1 MTTVVLSGN
10 VIAADN
16 KITSLQK
23 FEGEELKQQLEQV
36 ELASREVPNYSM
48 IKDLVIESY
57 TNPPETTTK
66 IFDVSEMGFNI
77 EGDRALAVGAAGNGV
92 TIQALELLEKGK
104 DLKDQ
109 LTLLNGIMV
118 DALKHFEPK
127 MLELLQVMLP
137 SNFDSD
143 SLPVNIDEW
152 LRASAYSV
160 AVSAF
165 AVVGEKYNYIIAPT
179 NVEDKTLSLRK
190 FSKSEM
196 VAIGSGAIT
205 ANLVYKS
212 ESLDLLEAAEDMI
225 GTTLYYVNA
234 LASEGDLREFIRGV
248 SVYDLMT
255 GSESDLISF

>member
-1 MTTVVLSGN
+1 MTTVVMSGN
-10 VIAADN
+10 VIAADY
-16 KITSLQK
+16 KITTLQT
-23 FEGEELKQQLEQV
+23 FEGEELQEQIKQV
-36 ELASREVPNYSM
+36 EQASREVPNYSM

-57 TNPPETTTK
+57 TNPPETMTK
-66 IFDVSEMGFNI
+66 IFDVSDKGFSI
-77 EGDRALAVGAAGNGV
+77 EGDHVLAVGAAGNGV

-109 LTLLNGIMV
+109 LTMLNGIMV

-127 MLELLQVMLP
+127 MLELLQSMLP

-160 AVSAF
+160 AVSTF
-165 AVVGEKYNYIIAPT
+165 ALVGEKYNYVIAPT

-190 FSKSEM
+190 FSKDEM

-212 ESLDLLEAAEDMI
+212 ESLDLLEAAEDII
-225 GTTLYYVNA
+225 GTTLYYVDA
-234 LASEGDLREFIRGV
+234 LATESDLKEFIRGV
-248 SVYDLMT
+248 SVYDIMT

>member
-10 VIAADN
+10 TIAADN

-66 IFDVSEMGFNI
+66 IFDVSNKDFSI
-77 EGDRALAVGAAGNGV
+77 EGDHVLAVGAAGNGV

-104 DLKDQ
+104 DLKNQ
-109 LTLLNGIMV
+109 LTMLNGIMT

-143 SLPVNIDEW
+143 SLPVSIDEW

-165 AVVGEKYNYIIAPT
+165 AVVGEKYNYVIAPT

-190 FSKSEM
+190 FSKNEM

-225 GTTLYYVNA
+225 GTTLYYVDT
-234 LASEGDLREFIRGV
+234 LATEGELKEFIRGV
-248 SVYDLMT
+248 SVYDIMT
-255 GSESDLISF
+255 GSESDILSF

>member
-1 MTTVVLSGN
+1 MTTVVISGN
-10 VIAADN
+10 TIAADN

-23 FEGEELKQQLEQV
+23 FEGEELKEQLKQV

-48 IKDLVIESY
+48 TKSLVIESY

-77 EGDRALAVGAAGNGV
+77 EGDHVLAVGAAGNGV

-143 SLPVNIDEW
+143 SLPVSIDEW

-165 AVVGEKYNYIIAPT
+165 AVVGEKYNYVIAPT

-225 GTTLYYVNA
+225 GTTLYYVDT
-234 LASEGDLREFIRGV
+234 LATEGELKEFIRGV
-248 SVYDLMT
+248 SVYDIMT
-255 GSESDLISF
+255 GSESDILSF

>member
-10 VIAADN
+10 TIAADN
-16 KITSLQK
+16 KITSLQT
-23 FEGEELKQQLEQV
+23 FEGEELLKQLEQV
-36 ELASREVPNYSM
+36 EQAVLEVPNYSM

-57 TNPPETTTK
+57 TNPPETITK
-66 IFDVSEMGFNI
+66 IFDVSDKNFSI
-77 EGDRALAVGAAGNGV
+77 EGDKVLAVGAAGNGV

-104 DLKDQ
+104 NLKDQ

-143 SLPVNIDEW
+143 SLPVSIDEW

-165 AVVGEKYNYIIAPT
+165 AVVGEKYNYVIAPT

-190 FSKSEM
+190 FSKDEM

-225 GTTLYYVNA
+225 GTTLYYVDT
-234 LASEGDLREFIRGV
+234 LATEGELKEFIRGV

-255 GSESDLISF
+255 GSESDILSF

>member
-10 VIAADN
+10 TIAADN
-16 KITSLQK
+16 KITSLQT
-23 FEGEELKQQLEQV
+23 FEGEELQEQLLQV
-36 ELASREVPNYSM
+36 EQASREVPNYSM

-57 TNPPETTTK
+57 TNPPETMTK

-77 EGDRALAVGAAGNGV
+77 EGDRVLAVGAAGNGV
-92 TIQALELLEKGK
+92 TIQTLELLEKSK

-109 LTLLNGIMV
+109 LTLLNGIMI

-137 SNFDSD
+137 RNFDSD
-143 SLPVNIDEW
+143 SLPVSIDEW

-190 FSKSEM
+190 FSKNEM

-225 GTTLYYVNA
+225 GTTLYYVDA
-234 LASEGDLREFIRGV
+234 KASEGELKEFIRGV
-248 SVYDLMT
+248 SVYDTMT
-255 GSESDLISF
+255 GSESDILSF

>member
-1 MTTVVLSGN
+1 MTTVVVSGN
-10 VIAADN
+10 IIAADN
-16 KITSLQK
+16 KITSLQTFK
-23 FEGEELKQQLEQV
+23 GEELKQQLEQV

-66 IFDVSEMGFNI
+66 VFDVSEMGFSI
-77 EGDRALAVGAAGNGV
+77 EGDKVFAVGAAGNGV

-143 SLPVNIDEW
+143 SLPVSIDEW

-165 AVVGEKYNYIIAPT
+165 AVVGEKYNYIIART

-225 GTTLYYVNA
+225 GTTLYYVDVK
-234 LASEGDLREFIRGV
+234 ASEGDLREFIRGV

-255 GSESDLISF
+255 GSESDILSF

>member
-10 VIAADN
+10 TIAADN

-23 FEGEELKQQLEQV
+23 FEGEELQEQLLQV
-36 ELASREVPNYSM
+36 EQASREVPNYSM

-66 IFDVSEMGFNI
+66 IFDVSDKGFSI
-77 EGDRALAVGAAGNGV
+77 EGDHVLAVGAAGNGV

-190 FSKSEM
+190 FSKNEM

-225 GTTLYYVNA
+225 GTTLYYVDT
-234 LASEGDLREFIRGV
+234 LATEGDLREFIRGV

-255 GSESDLISF
+255 GSESDILSF

>member
-10 VIAADN
+10 TIAADN

-23 FEGEELKQQLEQV
+23 FEGEELQEQLLQV
-36 ELASREVPNYSM
+36 EQASREVPNYSM

-57 TNPPETTTK
+57 TNPPETMTK
-66 IFDVSEMGFNI
+66 IFDVSDKGFSI
-77 EGDRALAVGAAGNGV
+77 EGDHVLAVGAAGNGV

-109 LTLLNGIMV
+109 LTMLNGIMV
-118 DALKHFEPK
+118 DALKHFESK
-127 MLELLQVMLP
+127 MLELLQTMLP

-160 AVSAF
+160 AVSTF
-165 AVVGEKYNYIIAPT
+165 ALVGEKYNYVIAPT
-179 NVEDKTLSLRK
+179 NVEDKTLSVRK
-190 FSKSEM
+190 FSKDEM

-225 GTTLYYVNA
+225 GTTLYYVDA
-234 LASEGDLREFIRGV
+234 LATESELKEFIRGV
-248 SVYDLMT
+248 SVYDPMT
-255 GSESDLISF
+255 GSESDILSF

>member
-10 VIAADN
+10 TIAADN
-16 KITSLQK
+16 KITSLQT

-36 ELASREVPNYSM
+36 EQVVLVVPNYSM

-66 IFDVSEMGFNI
+66 IFDVSNKDFSI
-77 EGDRALAVGAAGNGV
+77 EGDHVLAVGAAGNGV

-109 LTLLNGIMV
+109 LTMLNGIMV
-118 DALKHFEPK
+118 DALKQFEPK

-143 SLPVNIDEW
+143 SLPVSIDEW

-160 AVSAF
+160 AVTAF
-165 AVVGEKYNYIIAPT
+165 AIVGEKYNYVIAPT

-190 FSKSEM
+190 FSKDEM

-225 GTTLYYVNA
+225 GTTLYYVDV
-234 LASEGDLREFIRGV
+234 LATEGELKEFIRGV

-255 GSESDLISF
+255 GSESDIISF

>member
-10 VIAADN
+10 TIAADN
-16 KITSLQK
+16 KITSLQT
-23 FEGEELKQQLEQV
+23 FEGEELQEQLLQV
-36 ELASREVPNYSM
+36 EQASREVPNYSM

-57 TNPPETTTK
+57 TNPPETMTK
-66 IFDVSEMGFNI
+66 IFDVSDKGFSI
-77 EGDRALAVGAAGNGV
+77 EGDHVLAVGAAGNGV
-92 TIQALELLEKGK
+92 TIQALELVEKSK

-109 LTLLNGIMV
+109 LTMLNGIMV

-127 MLELLQVMLP
+127 MLELLQTMLP

-160 AVSAF
+160 AVSTF
-165 AVVGEKYNYIIAPT
+165 ALVGEKYNYVIAPT
-179 NVEDKTLSLRK
+179 NVEDKTLSVRK
-190 FSKSEM
+190 FSKDEM

-225 GTTLYYVNA
+225 GTTLYYVDA
-234 LASEGDLREFIRGV
+234 LATESELKEFIRGV
-248 SVYDLMT
+248 SVYDPMT
-255 GSESDLISF
+255 GSESDILSF

>member
-10 VIAADN
+10 TIAADN
-16 KITSLQK
+16 KITSLQT
-23 FEGEELKQQLEQV
+23 FEGEELQEQLLQV
-36 ELASREVPNYSM
+36 EQASREVPNYSM

-57 TNPPETTTK
+57 TNPSETMTK
-66 IFDVSEMGFNI
+66 IFDVSDKGFSI
-77 EGDRALAVGAAGNGV
+77 EGDHVLAVGAAGNGV
-92 TIQALELLEKGK
+92 TIQALELVEKSK

-109 LTLLNGIMV
+109 LTMLNGIMV

-127 MLELLQVMLP
+127 MLELLQTMLP

-160 AVSAF
+160 AVSTF
-165 AVVGEKYNYIIAPT
+165 ALVGEKYNYVIAPT
-179 NVEDKTLSLRK
+179 NVEDKTLSVRK
-190 FSKSEM
+190 FSKDEM

-225 GTTLYYVNA
+225 GTTLYYVDA
-234 LASEGDLREFIRGV
+234 LATESELKEFIRGV
-248 SVYDLMT
+248 SVYDPMT
-255 GSESDLISF
+255 GSESDILSF

>member
-1 MTTVVLSGN
+1 MTTVVISGN

-16 KITSLQK
+16 KITSLQT

-36 ELASREVPNYSM
+36 ELASREVLNYSM

-66 IFDVSEMGFNI
+66 IFDVSDKDFTI
-77 EGDRALAVGAAGNGV
+77 EGDRVLAVGAAGNGV

-109 LTLLNGIMV
+109 LTMLNGIMI

-143 SLPVNIDEW
+143 SLPVSIDEW

-165 AVVGEKYNYIIAPT
+165 AVVGEKCNYVIAPT

-190 FSKSEM
+190 FSKDEM

-225 GTTLYYVNA
+225 GTTLYYVDA
-234 LASEGDLREFIRGV
+234 LATEGELKEFIRGV

-255 GSESDLISF
+255 GSESDIISF

>member
-1 MTTVVLSGN
+1 MTTVVVSGN
-10 VIAADN
+10 AIAADN

-57 TNPPETTTK
+57 TNPPETITK

-77 EGDRALAVGAAGNGV
+77 EGDKVFAVGAAGNGV

-104 DLKDQ
+104 DLKGQ
-109 LTLLNGIMV
+109 LTLLNGINH

-143 SLPVNIDEW
+143 SLPVSIDEW

-165 AVVGEKYNYIIAPT
+165 AVVGEKYNYVIAPT

-190 FSKSEM
+190 FSKDEM

-205 ANLVYKS
+205 ANMVYKS
-212 ESLDLLEAAEDMI
+212 ESLELLEAAEDMI
-225 GTTLYYVNA
+225 GTTLYYVDA
-234 LASEGDLREFIRGV
+234 KVSEGDLKEFIRGV

>member
-1 MTTVVLSGN
+1 MTTVVVSGN
-10 VIAADN
+10 TIAADY
-16 KITSLQK
+16 KITSLQT
-23 FEGEELKQQLEQV
+23 FEGEELKEQIKQV
-36 ELASREVPNYSM
+36 EQASLVVPNYNL

-66 IFDVSEMGFNI
+66 IFDVSDKDFSI
-77 EGDRALAVGAAGNGV
+77 EGDRVLAVGAAGNGV
-92 TIQALELLEKGK
+92 TIQALELLEEGK

-109 LTLLNGIMV
+109 LTMLNGIMV

-127 MLELLQVMLP
+127 MLELLQSMLP

-143 SLPVNIDEW
+143 SLPVTIDEY
-152 LRASAYSV
+152 LKASAYSV

-165 AVVGEKYNYIIAPT
+165 AVIGEKYNYVIAPT
-179 NVEDKTLSLRK
+179 NVQDKTLSLRK
-190 FSKSEM
+190 FSKDEM

-205 ANLVYKS
+205 ANSVYKS

-225 GTTLYYVNA
+225 GTTLYYVDA
-234 LASEGDLREFIRGV
+234 KASEGELKEFIRGV

-255 GSESDLISF
+255 GSKSDVISF

>member
-1 MTTVVLSGN
+1 MTTVVVSSN
-10 VIAADN
+10 TIAADN
-16 KITSLQK
+16 KITSLQT
-23 FEGEELKQQLEQV
+23 FEGEELLKQLEQV
-36 ELASREVPNYSM
+36 EQTVLEVSNYSM
-48 IKDLVIESY
+48 TKDLVIESY
-57 TNPPETTTK
+57 TNPPETITK
-66 IFDVSEMGFNI
+66 IFDVSEMGFSI
-77 EGDRALAVGAAGNGV
+77 EGDRVLAVGAAGNGV

-109 LTLLNGIMV
+109 LTMLNGIMI

-143 SLPVNIDEW
+143 SLPVSIDEW

-160 AVSAF
+160 AVSTF
-165 AVVGEKYNYIIAPT
+165 AVVGEKYNYVIAPT

-225 GTTLYYVNA
+225 GTTLYYVDT
-234 LASEGDLREFIRGV
+234 LATEGELKEFIRGV

-255 GSESDLISF
+255 GSESDIISF

>member
-10 VIAADN
+10 TIAADN

-36 ELASREVPNYSM
+36 EQASREVPNYSM

-66 IFDVSEMGFNI
+66 IFDISEMGFNI

-104 DLKDQ
+104 DLKGQ

-118 DALKHFEPK
+118 DALKQFEPK

-152 LRASAYSV
+152 LRASAYSA

-225 GTTLYYVNA
+225 GTTLYYVDT
-234 LASEGDLREFIRGV
+234 LATEGELKEFIRGV

-255 GSESDLISF
+255 GSESDVISF

>member
-1 MTTVVLSGN
+1 MTTVVMSGN

-16 KITSLQK
+16 KITSLQT
-23 FEGEELKQQLEQV
+23 FEGEELQEQIKQV
-36 ELASREVPNYSM
+36 EQASREVPNYSM

-66 IFDVSEMGFNI
+66 VFDISEMGFSI
-77 EGDRALAVGAAGNGV
+77 KDDKVLAVGAAGNGV

-127 MLELLQVMLP
+127 MLELLQLMLP
-137 SNFDSD
+137 SNFDND
-143 SLPVNIDEW
+143 SLPVSIDEW

-165 AVVGEKYNYIIAPT
+165 AVVGEKYNYVIAPT

-190 FSKSEM
+190 FSKDEM

-225 GTTLYYVNA
+225 GTTLYYGDA
-234 LASEGDLREFIRGV
+234 LATEADLKEFIRGV
-248 SVYDLMT
+248 SVYDIMT

>member
-10 VIAADN
+10 TIAADN

-77 EGDRALAVGAAGNGV
+77 EGDRVLAVGAAGNGV

-109 LTLLNGIMV
+109 LTLLNGIMI

-143 SLPVNIDEW
+143 SLPVSIDEW
-152 LRASAYSV
+152 LR
-160 AVSAF
+160 
-165 AVVGEKYNYIIAPT
+165 
-179 NVEDKTLSLRK
+179 
-190 FSKSEM
+190 
-196 VAIGSGAIT
+196 AIGSGAIT

-225 GTTLYYVNA
+225 GTTLYYVDA
-234 LASEGDLREFIRGV
+234 LATEGELKEFIRGV
-248 SVYDLMT
+248 SVYDIMT
-255 GSESDLISF
+255 GSESDIISF

>member
-1 MTTVVLSGN
+1 MTTVVISGN
-10 VIAADN
+10 TIAADN

-66 IFDVSEMGFNI
+66 IFDVSEMGFTI
-77 EGDRALAVGAAGNGV
+77 EGDKVFAVGAAGNGV

-118 DALKHFEPK
+118 DALKQFEPK

-143 SLPVNIDEW
+143 SLPVSIDEW

-165 AVVGEKYNYIIAPT
+165 AVVGEKYNYVIAPT
-179 NVEDKTLSLRK
+179 NVEDKALSLRK
-190 FSKSEM
+190 FSKDEM

-225 GTTLYYVNA
+225 GTTLYYVDT
-234 LASEGDLREFIRGV
+234 LATEGELKEFIRGV

-255 GSESDLISF
+255 GSESDIISF

>member
-10 VIAADN
+10 TIAADN
-16 KITSLQK
+16 KITSLQT
-23 FEGEELKQQLEQV
+23 FEGEELQEQLLQV
-36 ELASREVPNYSM
+36 EQASREVPNYSM

-57 TNPPETTTK
+57 TNPPETMTK

-77 EGDRALAVGAAGNGV
+77 EGDRVLAVGAAGNGV
-92 TIQALELLEKGK
+92 TIQTLELLEKSK

-109 LTLLNGIMV
+109 LTLLNGIMI

-143 SLPVNIDEW
+143 SLPVSIDEW

-190 FSKSEM
+190 FSKNEM

-225 GTTLYYVNA
+225 GTTLYYVDA
-234 LASEGDLREFIRGV
+234 KASEGELKEFIRGV
-248 SVYDLMT
+248 SVYDTMT
-255 GSESDLISF
+255 GSESDILSF

>member
-1 MTTVVLSGN
+1 
-10 VIAADN
+10 
-16 KITSLQK
+16 
-23 FEGEELKQQLEQV
+23 
-36 ELASREVPNYSM
+36 M
-48 IKDLVIESY
+48 I
-57 TNPPETTTK
+57 
-66 IFDVSEMGFNI
+66 
-77 EGDRALAVGAAGNGV
+77 
-92 TIQALELLEKGK
+92 
-104 DLKDQ
+104 
-109 LTLLNGIMV
+109 

-127 MLELLQVMLP
+127 MLELLQAMLP

-160 AVSAF
+160 AASAF
-165 AVVGEKYNYIIAPT
+165 AVVGEKYNYVIAPT

-190 FSKSEM
+190 FCKDEM

-225 GTTLYYVNA
+225 GTTLYYVDA
-234 LASEGDLREFIRGV
+234 KTSEDDLREFIRGV
-248 SVYDLMT
+248 SVYDPMT

>member
-1 MTTVVLSGN
+1 MTTIVISGN

-16 KITSLQK
+16 KITSLQT

-36 ELASREVPNYSM
+36 EQAAREVLNYSM

-66 IFDVSEMGFNI
+66 IFDVSNKDFSI
-77 EGDRALAVGAAGNGV
+77 EGDHVLAVGAAGNGV

-104 DLKDQ
+104 DLKNQ
-109 LTLLNGIMV
+109 LTLLNGIMI

-143 SLPVNIDEW
+143 SLPVSIDEW

-165 AVVGEKYNYIIAPT
+165 AVVGEKYNYVIAPT
-179 NVEDKTLSLRK
+179 NVQDKTLSLRK
-190 FSKSEM
+190 FSKDEM

-225 GTTLYYVNA
+225 GTTLYYVDA
-234 LASEGDLREFIRGV
+234 KASEGDLREFIRGV
-248 SVYDLMT
+248 SVYDIMT
-255 GSESDLISF
+255 DSESDLISF

>member
-1 MTTVVLSGN
+1 MTTVVVSGN
-10 VIAADN
+10 TIAADN
-16 KITSLQK
+16 KITSLQT

-48 IKDLVIESY
+48 TKDLVIESY
-57 TNPPETTTK
+57 TNPPETITK
-66 IFDVSEMGFNI
+66 IFDVSDKNFSI
-77 EGDRALAVGAAGNGV
+77 EGDKVLAVGAAGNGV

-143 SLPVNIDEW
+143 SLPVSIDEW

-165 AVVGEKYNYIIAPT
+165 AVVGEKYNYVIAPT
-179 NVEDKTLSLRK
+179 NVEDKTLSVRK
-190 FSKSEM
+190 FSKDEM

-212 ESLDLLEAAEDMI
+212 ESLDLLEASEDMI
-225 GTTLYYVNA
+225 GTTLYYVDA
-234 LASEGDLREFIRGV
+234 LATEGELKEFIRGV
-248 SVYDLMT
+248 SVYDIMT
-255 GSESDLISF
+255 GSESDILSF

>member
-10 VIAADN
+10 TIAADN

-77 EGDRALAVGAAGNGV
+77 KGDRVLAVGVAGNGV
-92 TIQALELLEKGK
+92 TIQALTLLEKGK
-104 DLKDQ
+104 DLKGQ

-118 DALKHFEPK
+118 DALKQFEPK

-143 SLPVNIDEW
+143 SFPVNIDEW

-165 AVVGEKYNYIIAPT
+165 AVVGEKYNYVIAPT
-179 NVEDKTLSLRK
+179 NVQDKILSVRK
-190 FSKSEM
+190 FSKDEM

-225 GTTLYYVNA
+225 GTTLYYVDA
-234 LASEGDLREFIRGV
+234 LASEGELKEFIRGV

-255 GSESDLISF
+255 GSESDIISF

>member
-1 MTTVVLSGN
+1 MTTVVVSGN
-10 VIAADN
+10 TIAADN
-16 KITSLQK
+16 KITSLQT
-23 FEGEELKQQLEQV
+23 FEGEELLKQLEQV
-36 ELASREVPNYSM
+36 EQAILEVPNYSM

-66 IFDVSEMGFNI
+66 IFDVSEMGFTI
-77 EGDRALAVGAAGNGV
+77 EGDRVLAVGAAGNGV

-109 LTLLNGIMV
+109 LTLLNGIMI

-143 SLPVNIDEW
+143 SLPVSIDEW

-165 AVVGEKYNYIIAPT
+165 AVVGEKYNYVIAPT
-179 NVEDKTLSLRK
+179 NVQDKTLSLRK

-225 GTTLYYVNA
+225 GTTLHYVDVKA
-234 LASEGDLREFIRGV
+234 TESELKEFIRGV
-248 SVYDLMT
+248 SVYDIMT
-255 GSESDLISF
+255 GSESDVISF

>member
-1 MTTVVLSGN
+1 MTTVVVSGN
-10 VIAADN
+10 TIAADN
-16 KITSLQK
+16 KITSLQT
-23 FEGEELKQQLEQV
+23 FEGEELLKQLEQV
-36 ELASREVPNYSM
+36 EQAVLEVPNYSM

-66 IFDVSEMGFNI
+66 IFDVSEMGFSI
-77 EGDRALAVGAAGNGV
+77 EGDKVFAVGAAGNGV

-104 DLKDQ
+104 DLKGQ

-118 DALKHFEPK
+118 DALKHFEP
-127 MLELLQVMLP
+127 LP

-143 SLPVNIDEW
+143 SLPVSIDEW

-225 GTTLYYVNA
+225 GTTLYYVDT
-234 LASEGDLREFIRGV
+234 LATEGELKEFIRGV

-255 GSESDLISF
+255 GSESDIISF

>member
-1 MTTVVLSGN
+1 MTTVVMSGN

-48 IKDLVIESY
+48 IKDLIIESY

-77 EGDRALAVGAAGNGV
+77 EGDRVLAVGAAGNGV

-143 SLPVNIDEW
+143 SLPVSIDEW

-165 AVVGEKYNYIIAPT
+165 AVVGEKYNYVIAPT
-179 NVEDKTLSLRK
+179 NVQDKTLSLRK
-190 FSKSEM
+190 FSKDEM

-225 GTTLYYVNA
+225 GTTLYYVDA
-234 LASEGDLREFIRGV
+234 LVTEGELKEFIRGV
-248 SVYDLMT
+248 SVYDIMT

>member
-10 VIAADN
+10 TIAADN
-16 KITSLQK
+16 KITSLQT
-23 FEGEELKQQLEQV
+23 FEGEELQEQLLQV
-36 ELASREVPNYSM
+36 EQASREVPNYSM

-57 TNPPETTTK
+57 TNPPETMTK
-66 IFDVSEMGFNI
+66 IFDVSGKGFSI
-77 EGDRALAVGAAGNGV
+77 EGDHVLAVGAAGNGV

-109 LTLLNGIMV
+109 LTMLNGIMV

-127 MLELLQVMLP
+127 MLELLQTMLP

-160 AVSAF
+160 AVSTF
-165 AVVGEKYNYIIAPT
+165 ALVGEKYNYVIAPT

-190 FSKSEM
+190 FSKNEM

-225 GTTLYYVNA
+225 GTTLYYVDA
-234 LASEGDLREFIRGV
+234 LATEGELKEFIRGV
-248 SVYDLMT
+248 SVYDPMT
-255 GSESDLISF
+255 GSESDILSF

>member
-1 MTTVVLSGN
+1 MTTVVISGN

-16 KITSLQK
+16 KITALQT

-36 ELASREVPNYSM
+36 EQASLEVPNYHL

-77 EGDRALAVGAAGNGV
+77 EGDNVLAVGAAGNGV

-109 LTLLNGIMV
+109 LTLLNGIMI

-127 MLELLQVMLP
+127 MLEMLQSMLP
-137 SNFDSD
+137 SNFDTNT
-143 SLPVNIDEW
+143 LPVSIDEY
-152 LRASAYSV
+152 LKASAYSV
-160 AVSAF
+160 AASAF
-165 AVVGEKYNYIIAPT
+165 AVVGEKYNYVIAPT

-190 FSKSEM
+190 FSKDEM

-225 GTTLYYVNA
+225 GTTLYYVDA
-234 LASEGDLREFIRGV
+234 KTSEDDLREFIRGV
-248 SVYDLMT
+248 SVYDPMT
-255 GSESDLISF
+255 GFESDLISF

>member
-1 MTTVVLSGN
+1 MTTVVVSGN
-10 VIAADN
+10 TIAADS

-48 IKDLVIESY
+48 IKSLIIESY

-77 EGDRALAVGAAGNGV
+77 EGDKVFAVGAAGNGV

-104 DLKDQ
+104 DLKGQ

-143 SLPVNIDEW
+143 SLPVSIDEW

-225 GTTLYYVNA
+225 GTTLYYVDT
-234 LASEGDLREFIRGV
+234 LATEGELKEFIRGV

-255 GSESDLISF
+255 GSESDIISF

>member
-10 VIAADN
+10 TIAADN

-36 ELASREVPNYSM
+36 ELASSEVPNYSM

-66 IFDVSEMGFNI
+66 IFDVSDKDFTI
-77 EGDRALAVGAAGNGV
+77 EGDRVLAVGAAGNGV

-118 DALKHFEPK
+118 DALKQFEPK

-143 SLPVNIDEW
+143 SLPVSIDAW

-165 AVVGEKYNYIIAPT
+165 AIVGEKYNYVIAPT

-190 FSKSEM
+190 FSKDEM

-225 GTTLYYVNA
+225 GTTLYYVDA
-234 LASEGDLREFIRGV
+234 LATEGELKEFIRGV
-248 SVYDLMT
+248 SVYDIMT
-255 GSESDLISF
+255 GSESDILSF

>member
-1 MTTVVLSGN
+1 MTTVVVSGN
-10 VIAADN
+10 TIAADN
-16 KITSLQK
+16 KINSLQK

-66 IFDVSEMGFNI
+66 IFDVSEMGFSI
-77 EGDRALAVGAAGNGV
+77 EGDKVFAVGAAGNGV

-104 DLKDQ
+104 DLKGQ

-165 AVVGEKYNYIIAPT
+165 AVVGEKYNYVIAPT

-190 FSKSEM
+190 FSKDEM

-225 GTTLYYVNA
+225 GTTLYYVDA
-234 LASEGDLREFIRGV
+234 KATESELKEFIRGV
-248 SVYDLMT
+248 SVYDIMT